1 VRIALVTGIFPPD
14 IGGPATHSADLTHE
28 FRERGHTVM
37 VVTLGDDPFVTDRDG
52 VLRLPRRWPW
62 PVRHGAV
69 AAWLV
74 AHRHEYDAVYATGL
88 HPAAVAGA
96 KAARRPVVA
105 KVVGD
110 PAWER
115 GRRRGL
121 TDQDFEQFR
130 ASVGGPLSL
139 RAMRALRDWSLRRA
153 DVVVA
158 PSRYLAGVIEDWLG
172 GPADVQVVPN
182 GVRVGNGP
190 SREGSPGPLR
200 VVWVGRLVPHKR
212 VDRLIQA
219 VAQTPGVELR
229 VIGDGPERGR
239 VEGLAVDACGPDRVR
254 FLGSIPHEAVLEE
267 LKHTDALLL
276 ASDYEG
282 LPHVVIEAFACGV
295 PLVGPPVGGTGEV
308 LRDGDTGIAVSDA
321 SVDAFAA
328 ALVRLRDNRQLLSR
342 LSWGARREGEQWRF
356 ERTADD
362 VERALGSSLRGK
374 PRVVFLGKTRTLLPP
389 ARDLRKKYEILLRH
403 FEPVLVNVGR
413 PGVRSVGRVRTVL
426 LPDLRPA
433 ALGGALFYAAA
444 PAAALGLS
452 IGRRHAT
459 IVCQSPYEGIG
470 VAALAWLLPRS
481 VRPKLVIEVHG
492 DWRTATRVYGSSAR
506 RALSPLADRLAAW
519 GVQKADRVRVVG
531 RFTRKLVDDLG
542 FIGSVDQHVAFADFA
557 GFMDRPVAALPNTPT
572 ALFVGVLEP
581 YKGPEILVAAWERV
595 VRAVPEARLVLAG
608 DGPMRAMLERVVRS
622 AGLDG
627 SISFAGHLCRE
638 RVAEAMDDAWVLV
651 LPSRSEGLPRVVLES
666 TARGRPVVGSRA
678 GGIQESVEDGI
689 TGLLVDPEDPNRLAE
704 ALVELLTDAA
714 RCSEMGREGRRR
726 VEAKDPATE
735 FGEGVRRLAEWVAAS
750 PP

>member
-28 FRERGHTVM
+28 FRERGHRVM

-69 AAWLV
+69 AVWLV

-96 KAARRPVVA
+96 KVAGRPVVA

-121 TDQDFEQFR
+121 TDQDFEQFQ
-130 ASVGGPLSL
+130 ASAGGPLSL

-321 SVDAFAA
+321 SVDAFAV
-328 ALVRLRDNRQLLSR
+328 ALVRLRDNRQLLST
-342 LSWGARREGEQWRF
+342 LSRGARREGEQWRF

-389 ARDLRKKYEILLRH
+389 ARDLRKKCEILLRH

-426 LPDLRPA
+426 LPGLRPA
-433 ALGGALFYAAA
+433 ALGGALFYATA

-452 IGRRHAT
+452 IGRRHAA
-459 IVCQSPYEGIG
+459 IVCQSPYEGVG
-470 VAALAWLLPRS
+470 TLALARLVPARRRPR
-481 VRPKLVIEVHG
+481 VVVEVHG
-492 DWRTATRVYGSSAR
+492 DWRTATRLYGSPAR
-506 RALSPLADRLAAW
+506 RALSPLADALASWA
-519 GVQKADRVRVVG
+519 VRSADRVRVISEWTEQLVQDVG
-531 RFTRKLVDDLG
+531 YEAAVESFPTFTDSSLFLAVPP
-542 FIGSVDQHVAFADFA
+542 VALPEL
-557 GFMDRPVAALPNTPT
+557 PVAAYAG
-572 ALFVGVLEP
+572 ALARTKGVDV
-581 YKGPEILVAAWERV
+581 LVAAWRDV
-595 VRAVPEARLVLAG
+595 HRSLPGSRLVVVG
-608 DGPMRAMLERVVRS
+608 DGPQRRALSEQISSLGLSTSVELTGQLQREGVRS
-622 AGLDG
+622 VLDG
-627 SISFAGHLCRE
+627 ASC
-638 RVAEAMDDAWVLV
+638 LV
-651 LPSRSEGLPRVVLES
+651 VPSRSEGLGRVALEAM
-666 TARGRPVVGSRA
+666 ARGRPVIASAVGGLR
-678 GGIQESVEDGI
+678 ELVEDGV
-689 TGLLVDPEDPNRLAE
+689 TGLLVPPESPKALAKALRALLCDPERLRDMGLEARRQAE
-704 ALVELLTDAA
+704 TRNPLWEFEDGMRALADWLA
-714 RCSEMGREGRRR
+714 R
-726 VEAKDPATE
+726 
-735 FGEGVRRLAEWVAAS
+735 
-750 PP
+750 